1 MNKNSHSHDF
11 ILDIQNNLLINH
23 SFYLP
28 TLIDINR
35 FVQAVFLH
43 EQLVASELTLR
54 LVDEPEMQSLNH
66 HYRGKN
72 YPTNVLSF
80 PSNIPKE
87 VELEVP
93 FLGDIVLCVPVIERE
108 AIEQSLTISAHW
120 AHMIVHGLLHL
131 LGYDHENEEDAEL
144 MEAKEIIL
152 LNNLGIDNPYDD
164 TEV

>member
-1 MNKNSHSHDF
+1 MNKNRHANDF
-11 ILDIQNNLLINH
+11 ILDIQNNLPVDH
-23 SFYLP
+23 SFYVP
-28 TLIDINR
+28 TAADINR

-87 VELEVP
+87 VELEMP
-93 FLGDIVLCVPVIERE
+93 FLGDIVLCVPVVERE
-108 AIEQSLTISAHW
+108 AIEQSIAISAHW

-131 LGYDHENEEDAEL
+131 LGYDHHHQHEAER
-144 MEAKEIIL
+144 MEAKEVVL